1 MENTM
6 DKQEKLEIAQRRLN
20 NIIAT
25 WNNGLAGVT
34 GIDCGE
40 IEHVKSVLSTLGIS
54 KGFFV
59 DIAASDGVAGSCT
72 KPLLESGWSGL
83 AFEMNPDYFS
93 QLSFAWADFP
103 AAKLARTRVI
113 PRNVGH
119 LLRGFEV
126 PADFDFL
133 NLDIDSYDLKV
144 LEAILAE
151 NFRPKFISMEIN
163 EKIPPPVYFT
173 VLFDEFHYWKLDHFF
188 GCSLTAAAHSLKKS
202 GYILESLQ
210 CNNAMFIRS
219 DVASGFFADRD
230 VEEAYNIGYRDSE
243 YRHTTFRHNRN
254 TEEVFN
260 LTPQEIVDFYN
271 AMFTNYKGLYELR
284 AAP

>member
-1 MENTM
+1 M
-6 DKQEKLEIAQRRLN
+6 DKQAQLEIAQARLGKV
-20 NIIAT
+20 IAT
-25 WNNGLAGVT
+25 WNNGLAGIT
-34 GIDCGE
+34 GHDCGE
-40 IEHVKSVLSTLGIS
+40 IAHVNGILSTLGID

-72 KPLLESGWSGL
+72 KPLLENGWGGL
-83 AFEMNPDYFS
+83 AFEMDPDYFS
-93 QLSFAWADFP
+93 QLSFTWADFP

-113 PRNVGH
+113 PRNVGV

-144 LEAILAE
+144 LEAMLAE
-151 NFRPKFISMEIN
+151 DFRPKLISMEIN

-173 VLFDEFHYWKLDHFF
+173 VLFDENHYWRLDHFF
-188 GCSLTAAAHSLKKS
+188 GCSLAAAASSLKKS

-210 CNNAMFIRS
+210 YNNAMFIRS

-230 VEEAYNIGYRDSE
+230 VEEAYNSGYRDKE
-243 YRHTTFRHNRN
+243 DRHTLFRHNRN
-254 TEEVFN
+254 TEEVFS
-260 LTPQEIVDFYN
+260 LTPQEIVGFYN
-271 AMFTNYKGLYELR
+271 NMFAKYKGLYELR
-284 AAP
+284 AML